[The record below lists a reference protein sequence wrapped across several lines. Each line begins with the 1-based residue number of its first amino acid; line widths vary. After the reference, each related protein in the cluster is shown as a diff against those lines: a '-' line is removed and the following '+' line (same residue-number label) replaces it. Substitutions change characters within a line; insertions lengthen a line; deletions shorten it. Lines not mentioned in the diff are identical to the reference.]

1 MIDFIEVK
9 IQLMNLL
16 NQFLRKK
23 NIAEKIMKEYF
34 NKNLIMSEEEEHLF
48 QKKVI
53 VVGFVKNLLIMMK
66 KKLKIIVT

>member
-16 NQFLRKK
+16 NQFLRNI
-23 NIAEKIMKEYF
+23 NIAKKIMKEYF
-34 NKNLIMSEEEEHLF
+34 NKNLIRSEEEEHLF

-66 KKLKIIVT
+66 KKLEIIVT